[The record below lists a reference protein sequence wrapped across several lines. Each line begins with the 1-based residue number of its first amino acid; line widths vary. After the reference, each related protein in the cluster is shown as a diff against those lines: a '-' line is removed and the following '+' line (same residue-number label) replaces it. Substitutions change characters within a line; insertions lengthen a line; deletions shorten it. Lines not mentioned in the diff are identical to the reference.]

1 MPRPDA
7 ARRRPQVATA
17 MRNLR
22 SLFGMIAILGA
33 LVSEASAQRVTAEND
48 SARGRIT
55 FRVDGAEVAVFNYGP
70 AVDLP
75 HLYPLLSPGGLPLT
89 VQKTEP
95 YPHHRSVWFADTVQ
109 LDGHRTASF
118 YNALTSQIDPANPA
132 ASYRDRVRL
141 VSFRTVAR
149 RVDETVF
156 RVRLVWEMD
165 LKTPV
170 LDEERTMRLRALGDG
185 EYLLDT
191 TFVVTARYGD
201 VRFLSDAAHYAWP
214 YVRMHPRYSVDSGGR
229 MTNSEGG
236 VNQAGTHDREARWVD
251 YSAAPE
257 GSWEGLALFSHPSNE
272 HPHRWLTR
280 DYGTFGPRRSA
291 ARHGMPFTL
300 KRGQRMTQRVAILVH
315 RGDVEG
321 GRVAERYKAYAEGR
335 L

>member
-1 MPRPDA
+1 MFRPDA
-7 ARRRPQVATA
+7 APRYRGITKA
-17 MRNLR
+17 MRQLT
-22 SLFGMIAILGA
+22 LLLPTIAVLGGTA
-33 LVSEASAQRVTAEND
+33 YGTSEQRVTAEND
-48 SARGRIT
+48 SLRGRIG
-55 FRVDGAEVAVFNYGP
+55 FRVDGVEVAVLNYGP

-75 HLYPLLSPGGLPLT
+75 HFYPLRSPGGLPLT
-89 VQKTEP
+89 VQRTEP

-109 LDGHRTASF
+109 LAGHRTASF

-149 RVDETVF
+149 RADEAVF

-191 TFVVTARYGD
+191 TFVVRAGYGD

-214 YVRMHPRYSVDSGGR
+214 YVRMHPRFAVDAGGR
-229 MTNSEGG
+229 MTSSEGG
-236 VNQAGTHDREARWVD
+236 VNQAGTNDREARWVD

-257 GSWEGLALFSHPSNE
+257 GVWEGLALFSHPSNE
-272 HPHRWLTR
+272 HPHKWLTR
-280 DYGTFGPRRSA
+280 DYGTFGPRRGA
-291 ARHGMPFTL
+291 ARHGVPFEL
-300 KRGQRMTQRVAILVH
+300 KRGERLTQRVAILVH
-315 RGDVEG
+315 RGDVAG
-321 GRVAERYKAYAEGR
+321 GRVAERYLAYAAGR